1 MVELEVNN
9 MSLGFIYKWSYFFWR
24 IKNKFKRSFK
34 INFIVFQEGFL
45 KISGVLLLIGWF
57 AFLII
62 FYTKIIIKI

>member
-1 MVELEVNN
+1 MG
-9 MSLGFIYKWSYFFWR
+9 LGFIYKWSYFFWR

-34 INFIVFQEGFL
+34 LISIIFQGGFL

-57 AFLII
+57 VFLII